1 MTPPSHCSPHQAAY
15 YPALGRL
22 PEAPGDRHLV
32 AHAVDAA
39 AVARVAACR
48 ITAAV
53 TRDSWR
59 IVGRQQ
65 PRSLAPVTAP
75 GFTRDDVG
83 RVLKRRIASV
93 DPRREGRRGT
103 PTAARR
109 HRAHATGDGDPCA
122 EA

>member
-1 MTPPSHCSPHQAAY
+1 M
-15 YPALGRL
+15 
-22 PEAPGDRHLV
+22 V

-65 PRSLAPVTAP
+65 PRSLAP